1 MKSGPQATSQQYR
14 APMLTSTTPEMRIG
28 QSVIEPITEE
38 PYLDR
43 DVSFDCKIEKDVL
56 CYRLFIVG
64 GVLSM

>member
-1 MKSGPQATSQQYR
+1 
-14 APMLTSTTPEMRIG
+14 MLTSTTPEMRIG